1 MRGLEVEGEANAE
14 QRGRPDLDDGDGDEM
29 YLLAAIELDLMR
41 RLGRNHQRLHDV
53 GSGPGLQHFVDHH
66 L

>member
-1 MRGLEVEGEANAE
+1 MPSSG
-14 QRGRPDLDDGDGDEM
+14 GDPTSTTATKM

-41 RLGRNHQRLHDV
+41 RLGRNHQRLHEV
-53 GSGPGLQHFVDHH
+53 GSGPGLQYFVDHH